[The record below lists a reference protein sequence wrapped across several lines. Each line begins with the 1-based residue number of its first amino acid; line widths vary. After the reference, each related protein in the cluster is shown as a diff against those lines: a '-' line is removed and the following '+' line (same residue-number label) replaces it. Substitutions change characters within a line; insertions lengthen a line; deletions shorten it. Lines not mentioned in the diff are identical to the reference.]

1 MPLFYFFSPWKKG
14 TTEKKN
20 KFPNCPGEN
29 NTYNLRAGKDWNDS
43 LSLSLS
49 CSHFYLLLSCW
60 LLALVN
66 IPGLKM
72 YSCCWRQFSE
82 GFFQLCTNFSSWTNI
97 AFSPCQN
104 TSASQALFVWVADLI
119 GGKTM
124 ICCLWFSFFQGM

>member
-1 MPLFYFFSPWKKG
+1 MKIKCLYSTFFPVKKRGRQKKTNSQIVREKIIPIIWGQEKIGMTLF
-14 TTEKKN
+14 
-20 KFPNCPGEN
+20 
-29 NTYNLRAGKDWNDS
+29 
-43 LSLSLS
+43 LS
-49 CSHFYLLLSCW
+49 CSHFYLLLSCC

-72 YSCCWRQFSE
+72 YSCRWWQFSE
-82 GFFQLCTNFSSWTNI
+82 VFFQLRTNFSSWTNI

-104 TSASQALFVWVADLI
+104 TSAPQVLFVWVADLI